1 VRQEI
6 DSPLRCDLEAVWRQQ
21 PAESAANLDGKL
33 DIAEVNTGD
42 SMLGLLL
49 GNGDGTSQ
57 KMLPFMTDKGTRSVA
72 IGDLNGD
79 GWPDLA
85 VANQDSDDVSIL
97 LNTSH

>member
-1 VRQEI
+1 MLSSQ
-6 DSPLRCDLEAVWRQQ
+6 DGRCLQQ

-42 SMLGLLL
+42 SRLGVLGN

-72 IGDLNGD
+72 IGDLK
-79 GWPDLA
+79 WRWLA
-85 VANQDSDDVSIL
+85 
-97 LNTSH
+97 